1 MNVYIYTLIAT
12 LVINYL
18 YNIYKVKMIDNDR
31 ENSYSVVE
39 KFLVN
44 NQTHQKDKM
53 SDISKKDI
61 LWVHMTYEKNSRW
74 WKSFYSRTSDD
85 LNQPYLYLTV
95 KSIIDKCG
103 NDFNVCIIDD
113 TSFATLIPSW
123 EIDLSLVPDPIKTNI
138 RELAIAKVLY
148 TYGGVSLPPSF
159 LCFTSFYQTYIK
171 YNETH
176 GMFVGELVNTFDN
189 ADTCPVYP
197 SSIIIGC
204 QKSSDT
210 IMKYI
215 NHLEKNIST
224 DYVSQGQF
232 TGENSRWLYK
242 NNTYGGPVGIIPA
255 KELGAKDSD
264 GKVIL
269 LDDLMNTTY
278 ISLPANSLGLYI
290 PSSQI
295 LNRTAYNWFAR
306 LSAKQALESDTNI
319 GKLLLIK

>member
-1 MNVYIYTLIAT
+1 MNVYIYTLVAT
-12 LVINYL
+12 LLLNYI
-18 YNIYKVKMIDNDR
+18 YNIYRVKTSDKER

-39 KFLVN
+39 KFLIN
-44 NQTHQKDKM
+44 NQTQQKDKM
-53 SDISKKDI
+53 CDISKKDI

-74 WKSFYSRTSDD
+74 WQSFYSRTSDD

-113 TSFATLIPSW
+113 TSFVKLIPSW
-123 EIDLSLVPDPIKTNI
+123 EIDLSLIGEPVKTNI
-138 RELAIAKVLY
+138 RELAFAKLLY
-148 TYGGVSLPPSF
+148 TYGGMLVPPSF
-159 LCFTSFYQTYIK
+159 LCFKSLYPTYSK
-171 YNETH
+171 YNENH

-189 ADTCPVYP
+189 VDTYPVFP
-197 SSIIIGC
+197 TSVIMGC

-210 IMKYI
+210 MMNYI
-215 NHLEKNIST
+215 NYLESNIST
-224 DYVSQGQF
+224 DYVSQGQV

-242 NNTYGGPVGIIPA
+242 NSTWGSVGIIPA
-255 KELGAKDSD
+255 RELGAKDSD

-269 LDDLMNTTY
+269 LENLLGTTY
-278 ISLPANSLGLYI
+278 ISLPPNPLGIYI

-306 LSAKQALESDTNI
+306 LSAIQALESDTNI
-319 GKLLLIK
+319 GKLLLIN